1 MFVNV
6 QFLRHFP
13 KYRDYKII
21 RRNGLIVQFPIDG
34 KTVRISV
41 IPTGGVKAVRVI
53 SPRTLKE
60 TVSLKWR
67 NDLDVCVID
76 QFVSPS
82 RDFIKLAKDR
92 VSTYRKACPTSP
104 IILVGNHD
112 RWKGELERMK
122 KAELKGDKLMNR
134 KIGNQLANEIGAV
147 KYLEYSRENGR
158 GVETLFDEIAL
169 AHLERL
175 KEMCWKFVKK
185 RFRQIKTKSY

>member
-1 MFVNV
+1 MNSEIIEIKCSLFVNV
-6 QFLRHFP
+6 GFLRHFP

-41 IPTGGVKAVRVI
+41 VPIGVDSKPVRVI
-53 SPRTLKE
+53 SAKNLKA

-67 NDLDVCVID
+67 NDSDVCVID

-82 RDFIKLAKDR
+82 RDFIKIAKDR
-92 VSTYRKACPTSP
+92 VRAYQKVCPTSS

-147 KYLEYSRENGR
+147 KYLEYSCENGR

-175 KEMCWKFVKK
+175 KEMC
-185 RFRQIKTKSY
+185 